1 MSKAH
6 RPDESM
12 WMTDGESIFEF
23 NPSRAAERMMME
35 SNKMA
40 KRAKKMKKKGKK
52 KNTLAL
58 AQEWL
63 VDDTEQPL
71 QFMIFSKTGGGWTD
85 MEM

>member
-1 MSKAH
+1 
-6 RPDESM
+6 
-12 WMTDGESIFEF
+12 MTDGELIFEF
-23 NPSRAAERMMME
+23 NPARAAERMMME
-35 SNKMA
+35 SKKMA

-52 KNTLAL
+52 KNTVAL

-63 VDDTEQPL
+63 VDDTEQSL